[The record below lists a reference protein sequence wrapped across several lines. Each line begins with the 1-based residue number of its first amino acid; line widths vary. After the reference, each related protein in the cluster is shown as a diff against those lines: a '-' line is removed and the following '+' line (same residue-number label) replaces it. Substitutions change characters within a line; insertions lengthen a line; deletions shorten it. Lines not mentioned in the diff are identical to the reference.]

1 MLNTLLNNKQSEI
14 AKTQLLDLLSQ
25 VDKAVQDGSIVAI
38 EQINAAVQAAISKA
52 CKDIYAPIFEVNK
65 VAVGTTPNPEIY
77 NAVFSQLISDITTV
91 FSELKYT
98 GDIVVANFN
107 RLVDEEKSI
116 LARTKKLYNQ
126 LQDLDLFSNTTASR
140 ALYVS
145 DDFIDFDSIDFDE
158 RFRENEMCFIDVDQ
172 GLVTL
177 PYVAATSA
185 IIVSDVKIN
194 DISNGVVGN
203 NQQLNVARHG
213 DINEILD
220 NNPDTWFEYE
230 KIHVVATEEPLIL
243 SLTFTLS
250 DEYVI
255 NHIRVNPNNFGTSN
269 WVKILSLETSTDDNT
284 YTSIKDNLPVE
295 GFVQIIDEDEF
306 TLTPST
312 SKFAGQGIYTFTPRK
327 AKFVRIVLEQSQG
340 YYIDTSDGQR
350 FRYAI
355 GLRDM
360 EIHAIKF
367 QSVGSVVSLPFALS
381 EEIRKVS
388 LLAIENP
395 VRASDI
401 ASIEH
406 YVSVDDGAEWHQ
418 LQVQTGEDPD
428 LPKILTFNDESDGA
442 IETDA
447 QPLTVRHRAIL
458 RRDSNGFKSD
468 KSAISEIV
476 TQTAELRQLPAGE
489 PFSVNISERPVVGSV
504 RIINPIFGS
513 KGWTSPRL
521 YVGTSDGTPGQ
532 TFQVGTNIREGEEKV
547 YVDSQLW
554 TSVETFDSEYQYVI
568 NYEYGET
575 GLPLIKFGFDSSIP
589 QRGSIISIE
598 LPAELS
604 VVEGQEPHTI
614 TLENISDG
622 DMNAT
627 EVIRYSPKESIYGE
641 RMAQGASRHYLQN
654 QNISDV
660 DSVTFKEPSGSN
672 VFADEKIFID
682 GVTEL
687 VDAGDYS
694 IDHTNGIIYSKS
706 STPSI
711 GITSVT
717 YKYTPIEVVPVENWR
732 FSDQQT
738 FQTIELDHS
747 VFRSIKVEDT
757 DTEADLS
764 GQVGQL
770 RINLTHETIV
780 RGSLRWSSNA
790 SLTVEVPFI
799 DGLEEFSDTIK
810 VEDESVPSSG
820 TSFTLDNVPT
830 DEYPVVF
837 SDASVFQNETAT
849 PTNPGDYYVNY
860 STGGVTT
867 VSTLNNGTVSYKY
880 VDTNKAGD
888 LAGAYSVDYREGI
901 VYLYDPLAASVTIS
915 YEYTN
920 YAVRYR
926 IAKNLESY
934 MFKVNPD
941 DKMITITDPGV
952 LEDYLPT
959 TRHAGLIKVFYEYV
973 AEVRE
978 SIEELEEFFTPI
990 LKGYAL
996 KILTPGLL

>member
-1 MLNTLLNNKQSEI
+1 MLNTLLNTKQSEV

-52 CKDIYAPIFEVNK
+52 CKDIYAPIFEIDRA
-65 VAVGTTPNPEIY
+65 AVGTTPDPDIY
-77 NAVFSQLISDITTV
+77 NAVFEQLVSDVTTV

-98 GDIVVANFN
+98 GDIIVANFN

-116 LARTKKLYNQ
+116 LARTKKLYNK
-126 LQDLDLFSNTTASR
+126 LNDLDLFSNTTASR

-145 DDFIDFDSIDFDE
+145 DDFIDFDKIDFDD
-158 RFRENEMCFIDVDQ
+158 RFRDNEMCFVDVDQ

-194 DISNGVVGN
+194 EISNGVVGN
-203 NQQLNVARHG
+203 NQQIDVARHG

-220 NNPDTWFEYE
+220 SNPDTWFEYE
-230 KIHVVATEEPLIL
+230 KVHVVATEESLVL
-243 SLTFTLS
+243 SLTLTLS

-255 NHIRVNPNNFGTSN
+255 NHVRVNPNNFGTSN
-269 WVKILSLETSTDDNT
+269 WVKIVSLETSVDDRT

-306 TLTPST
+306 ILTPAT

-327 AKFVRIVLEQSQG
+327 AKFVRIVLEQAQG
-340 YYIDTSDGQR
+340 YYINTPDGQR

-355 GLRDM
+355 GLRDL
-360 EIHAIKF
+360 EVHAVKF
-367 QSVGSVVSLPFALS
+367 QATGSVISLPFALS

-395 VRASDI
+395 VRESEI

-406 YVSVDDGAEWHQ
+406 YISVDDGANWYQ
-418 LQVQTGEDPD
+418 IQVQTGEDPD
-428 LPKILTFNDESDGA
+428 LPKIITFNDESEGA
-442 IETDA
+442 ITTDA
-447 QPLTVRHRAIL
+447 EALTIRHKATLKRNS
-458 RRDSNGFKSD
+458 DGFKSD

-489 PFSVNISERPVVGSV
+489 PFSVSVSERPVAGSV

-513 KGWTSPRL
+513 KGWTSPKL

-532 TFQVGTNIREGEEKV
+532 TFEVYAPIREGEENL

-554 TSVETFDSEYQYVI
+554 TSVDAFDAEYQYVI
-568 NYEYGET
+568 NYKQGER
-575 GLPLIKFGFDSSIP
+575 GLPLIKFGFDSSVP
-589 QRGSIISIE
+589 KRGAIISIE
-598 LPAELS
+598 LPAELA
-604 VVEGQEPHTI
+604 VIEGKEPHTI
-614 TLENISDG
+614 TLESMSDG
-622 DMNAT
+622 DVNAT
-627 EVIRYSPKESIYGE
+627 EVIRYGAKQNIHGE
-641 RMAQGASRHYLQN
+641 RIAQAANRHFLQN

-660 DSVTFKEPSGSN
+660 DTVTFKEPPGSN
-672 VFADEKIFID
+672 VFADLKTFID

-687 VDAGDYS
+687 IDAGDYS
-694 IDHTNGIIYSKS
+694 IDYTNGIIYAKEI
-706 STPSI
+706 TETI
-711 GITSVT
+711 GITSVS
-717 YKYTPIEVVPVENWR
+717 YSYTPIEVVPPENWK

-738 FQTIELDHS
+738 FQAIEIDHG
-747 VFRSIKVEDT
+747 VFRSIQVQDE
-757 DTEADLS
+757 DLS
-764 GQVGQL
+764 SQVSQL
-770 RINLTHETIV
+770 RINLANETIV
-780 RGSLRWSSNA
+780 RGSLRWSTSA
-790 SLTVEVPFI
+790 LLAVEVPFI
-799 DGLEEFSDTIK
+799 DGLEEFSDTIR
-810 VEDESVPSSG
+810 VEDEAVPSSG
-820 TSFTLDNVPT
+820 TSFFLDNIPT

-837 SDASVFQNETAT
+837 SDAAVFILETAT

-860 STGGVTT
+860 TTGEVTT
-867 VSTLNNGTVSYKY
+867 ISTMDGGSVSYRY
-880 VDTNKAGD
+880 VDTNRAGD

-901 VYLYDPLAASVTIS
+901 VYLYEPLPSSVTVN

-926 IAKNLESY
+926 IAKPLESY
-934 MFKVNPD
+934 MYKVDPD
-941 DKMITITDPGV
+941 NKMITITDPSV

-959 TRHAGLIKVFYEYV
+959 TRHAGLIKIFYEYV
-973 AEVRE
+973 SEERE

-996 KILTPGLL
+996 KIITPGLL

>member
-1 MLNTLLNNKQSEI
+1 MLNTLLNRKQSEV

-38 EQINAAVQAAISKA
+38 EQINAAVNAAISKA
-52 CKDIYAPIFEVNK
+52 CKDIYAPIFEINRA
-65 VAVGTTPNPEIY
+65 AVGTTPDPDIY
-77 NAVFSQLISDITTV
+77 NAVFEQLVSDITTV

-116 LARTKKLYNQ
+116 LARTKKLYNK
-126 LQDLDLFSNTTASR
+126 LQDLDLFSSTAASR

-145 DDFIDFDSIDFDE
+145 DDFIDFDNIDFDE
-158 RFRENEMCFIDVDQ
+158 RFRENKMCFVDVDQ

-177 PYVAATSA
+177 PYVAATST

-203 NQQLNVARHG
+203 NQQLGVALHG
-213 DINEILD
+213 NINEILD
-220 NNPDTWFEYE
+220 SSPDTWFEYE
-230 KIHVVATEEPLIL
+230 KVHVVATEKPLTL
-243 SLTFTLS
+243 SLTLTLS

-255 NHIRVNPNNFGTSN
+255 NHVRVNPNNFGTSN
-269 WVKILSLETSTDDNT
+269 WVKIQSLETSVDDRI

-295 GFVQIIDEDEF
+295 GFVQIIDEDDF
-306 TLTPST
+306 ILSPST

-327 AKFVRIVLEQSQG
+327 AKYVRIVLEQSQG
-340 YYIDTSDGQR
+340 YYIETTDGQR

-355 GLRDM
+355 GLRDL
-360 EIHAIKF
+360 EVHAIKF
-367 QSVGSVVSLPFALS
+367 QSVGSVISLPFALS
-381 EEIRKVS
+381 EEISKVS
-388 LLAIENP
+388 LLAVENP
-395 VRASDI
+395 VRASEI

-406 YVSVDDGAEWHQ
+406 YVSVDDGANWYQ

-428 LPKILTFNDESDGA
+428 LPKILTFNDESEGA
-442 IETDA
+442 IETDGEA
-447 QPLTVRHRAIL
+447 LTIRHRAIL
-458 RRDSNGFKSD
+458 RRNSDGFKSD
-468 KSAISEIV
+468 KSAISEKV

-489 PFSVNISERPVVGSV
+489 PFSVSISERPVVGSV

-532 TFQVGTNIREGEEKV
+532 TFEVGAPIREGEENL

-554 TSVETFDSEYQYVI
+554 TSVGTFDSEYQYVI
-568 NYEYGET
+568 NYEHGEN
-575 GLPLIKFGFDSSIP
+575 GLPLVKFGFDSSIP
-589 QRGSIISIE
+589 LRGSIISIE
-598 LPAELS
+598 LPAELA
-604 VVEGQEPHTI
+604 VVEGKEPHTI
-614 TLENISDG
+614 VLESMSDG
-622 DMNAT
+622 DVNAT
-627 EVIRYSPKESIYGE
+627 EVIRYSPKENIYGE
-641 RMAQGASRHYLQN
+641 RMAQAASRHYLQN

-660 DSVTFKEPSGSN
+660 DSVTFKEPTGSN
-672 VFADEKIFID
+672 VFADSKTFID

-687 VDAGDYS
+687 VDSGDYS
-694 IDHTNGIIYSKS
+694 IDYTNGIVYSKD

-711 GITSVT
+711 GITSVSYT
-717 YKYTPIEVVPVENWR
+717 YTPIEVVDPKNWK

-738 FQTIELDHS
+738 FQTIEIDHG
-747 VFRSIKVEDT
+747 VFRSIQVQDEDL
-757 DTEADLS
+757 AS
-764 GQVGQL
+764 HIGQL
-770 RINLTHETIV
+770 RINLANETIV
-780 RGSLRWSSNA
+780 RGSLKWSATA
-790 SLTVEVPFI
+790 SLTTEVPFI

-810 VEDESVPSSG
+810 VEDETVPSSG
-820 TSFTLDNVPT
+820 TSFFLDNTPT
-830 DEYPVVF
+830 SEYPVVF
-837 SDASVFQNETAT
+837 SDATVFQNETAT

-860 STGGVTT
+860 STGEVTT
-867 VSTLNNGTVSYKY
+867 ITTLNGGTVSYRY
-880 VDTNKAGD
+880 VDTNRAGD

-901 VYLYDPLAASVTIS
+901 VYLYDPLPASVTVN

-926 IAKNLESY
+926 IAKPLDSY
-934 MFKVNPD
+934 MYTVNPD
-941 DKMITITDPGV
+941 DKMITVTDPSV

-973 AEVRE
+973 SEERE